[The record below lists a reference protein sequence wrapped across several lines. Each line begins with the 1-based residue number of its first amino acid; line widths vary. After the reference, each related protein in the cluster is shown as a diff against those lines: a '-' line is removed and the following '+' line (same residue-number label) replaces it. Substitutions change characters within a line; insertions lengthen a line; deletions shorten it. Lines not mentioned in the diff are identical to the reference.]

1 MKRAFLPLLLAATIL
16 YGCSSES
23 SLPTPTGE
31 GVIRSF
37 NAVPGSP
44 EITFLIEECPARPVR
59 QCRGGMA
66 YRSAVA
72 LGEWDDFAYNFN
84 FEIRLPGET
93 ENRRV
98 ATEFLDIVADR
109 DYTLVLT
116 GDAEAPD
123 VTVWEADVR
132 AWSDTET
139 VFDARFGHTSATL
152 GPVDVYLNAPGIAPA
167 VGEQIGTLNFG
178 EVLPPADY
186 EAGDYVITVTA
197 AGDPATVHYQS
208 DTLALVAQVQVT
220 YTIVDGDETTTAP
233 HVLVALPANGGAVAF
248 VDDRFPATIRFL
260 HGVIDAGAVDIYDDE
275 MLTNA
280 IVTGLE
286 FGAVSDRIERPAEST
301 YRFTPA
307 GDTGAVLLERT
318 SNLIQGTRANFVLLN
333 SDDGLASVAYLPSL
347 QSRTTAGRIQMF
359 AAALN
364 HDPIDLFVLE
374 PGSEPTSE
382 GTGLIAALRVSYG
395 QVTAALDLVPDAYDL
410 YLTTPG
416 EPDTVL
422 AGPVS
427 IDLALGDVLQA
438 IALDVVDPALAEI
451 VFYPD
456 P

>member
-16 YGCSSES
+16 YGCSSDS
-23 SLPTPTGE
+23 SLPTPTGQ
-31 GVIRSF
+31 GFIRSF

-44 EITFLIEECPARPVR
+44 AIDFLIEECPIRPIR
-59 QCRGGMA
+59 RCRDVMP
-66 YRSAVA
+66 YRSAVS
-72 LGEWDDFAYNFN
+72 LDEWDDFAYNFN

-98 ATEFLDIVADR
+98 ATEFLDVVADR

-123 VTVWEADVR
+123 VTVWEADIR
-132 AWSDTET
+132 EWSDTET

-152 GPVDVYLNAPGIAPA
+152 GPVDVYLNAPGVAPA

-208 DTLALVAQVQVT
+208 ATLALVAQVQVT
-220 YTIVDGDETTTAP
+220 YAIVDGDETTTAP
-233 HVLVALPANGGAVAF
+233 HVLVALPAGGGAVAF
-248 VDDRFPATIRFL
+248 ADDRFPATIRFL
-260 HGVIDAGAVDIYDDE
+260 HGAIDAGAVDIYDDE

-280 IVTGLE
+280 VVTDLG
-286 FGAVSDRIERPAEST
+286 FGTVSTRIERPAEST

-307 GDTGAVLLERT
+307 GATGAVLLERT
-318 SNLIQGTRANFVLLN
+318 SNLIQGTLANFVLLN
-333 SDDGLASVAYLPSL
+333 SDDGLTSIAYLPSL
-347 QSRTTAGRIQMF
+347 QSRTTAGRVQLF
-359 AAALN
+359 ASARN
-364 HDPIDLFVLE
+364 HDNVDLFVLE
-374 PGSEPTSE
+374 PGSEPTTE
-382 GTGLIAALRVSYG
+382 GTGVIAALRIPYG
-395 QVTAALDLVPDAYDL
+395 QATAALELVPDAYDL
-410 YLTTPG
+410 YLTAAS
-416 EPDTVL
+416 EPDTIL
-422 AGPVS
+422 TGPVS

-438 IALDVVDPALAEI
+438 IVLDVVDPALAEI
-451 VFYPD
+451 VFYSD

>member
-16 YGCSSES
+16 YGCSSDS
-23 SLPTPTGE
+23 SLPTPTGK

-44 EITFLIEECPARPVR
+44 EITFLIEECPVRPVR
-59 QCRGGMA
+59 TCRGGMP
-66 YRSAVA
+66 YRAAVA

-132 AWSDTET
+132 EWGDTET

-178 EVLPPADY
+178 EILPPADY

-248 VDDRFPATIRFL
+248 ADDRFPATSRFL
-260 HGVIDAGAVDIYDDE
+260 HGAIDAGAVDVYDDE

-280 IVTGLE
+280 LVTGLE
-286 FGAVSDRIERPAEST
+286 FGAVSDRIERPTEST

-307 GDTGAVLLERT
+307 GNTGAVLLERT

-347 QSRTTAGRIQMF
+347 QSRTTAGRIQFF
-359 AAALN
+359 AAARN

-382 GTGLIAALRVSYG
+382 GTGLIVALRVSHG
-395 QVTAALDLVPDAYDL
+395 QATAALDLVPDAYDL
-410 YLTTPG
+410 YLTTAG

-422 AGPVS
+422 AGPIS

-438 IALDVVDPALAEI
+438 IVLDVVDPALAEI